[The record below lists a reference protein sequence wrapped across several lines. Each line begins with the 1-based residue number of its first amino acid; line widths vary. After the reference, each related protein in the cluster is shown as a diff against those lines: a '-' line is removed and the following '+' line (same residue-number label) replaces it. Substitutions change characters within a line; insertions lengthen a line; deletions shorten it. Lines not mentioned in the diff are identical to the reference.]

1 MATTDTSK
9 AVDSPAQELPA
20 QRAGATS
27 DVARL
32 TGERDENYDLI
43 AVVYHALKGA
53 ESCARYVRDSE
64 ACGDEQLAQF
74 FEEVRGS
81 HIEIAQQAKQFL
93 AERLDPTD
101 LDEDPPTVG

>member
-9 AVDSPAQELPA
+9 AVRTAREVPPRPSAA
-20 QRAGATS
+20 ASG
-27 DVARL
+27 VARL

-53 ESCARYVRDSE
+53 EACAQYVRDAE
-64 ACGDEQLAQF
+64 ASGDEQLAQF

-81 HIEIAQQAKQFL
+81 HIELAQQAKQFL

-101 LDEDPPTVG
+101 VEEDPPTVG

>member
-1 MATTDTSK
+1 MATTDSGK
-9 AVDSPAQELPA
+9 AISTAQEPPQPA
-20 QRAGATS
+20 AATS
-27 DVARL
+27 EVARL
-32 TGERDENYDLI
+32 TGERDESYDLI

-53 ESCARYVRDSE
+53 ESCARYVRDADAS
-64 ACGDEQLAQF
+64 GDEQLAQF

-101 LDEDPPTVG
+101 EEDPPTVG

>member
-1 MATTDTSK
+1 MPITEPT
-9 AVDSPAQELPA
+9 
-20 QRAGATS
+20 RAASAPQPTAAPGET
-27 DVARL
+27 ARI
-32 TGERDENYDLI
+32 TGELDDNYNLI

-53 ESCARYVRDSE
+53 ESCARYVKDAE
-64 ACGDEQLAQF
+64 AAGDEQLAQF

-81 HIEIAQQAKQFL
+81 HVELAQQAKQFL

>member
-1 MATTDTSK
+1 MPSMQTTK
-9 AVDSPAQELPA
+9 GALASPPTAAASEI
-20 QRAGATS
+20 
-27 DVARL
+27 ARI
-32 TGERDENYDLI
+32 TGERDDNYDLI

-53 ESCARYVRDSE
+53 ESCARYVKDAE
-64 ACGDEQLAQF
+64 AAGDEQLAQF

-81 HIEIAQQAKQFL
+81 HVELAQQAKQFL